1 MPPPDWKWKLERR
14 FPSDAAP
21 GHAAIAELLAELEN
35 AGWATRDIY
44 GIHLALEEALV
55 NAIRHGNRSDLS
67 KEVGLR
73 FYLNDDRL
81 LMEIEDEGAGFDPA
95 KLPDPTEDEFLDRP
109 NGRGVLLIRTFMTRV
124 EYLGRGNLCVMEKV
138 KTVVG
143 K

>member
-14 FPSDAAP
+14 FPSDAAL

-95 KLPDPTEDEFLDRP
+95 KLPDPTDDEFLDRP

-124 EYLGRGNLCVMEKV
+124 DYLGRGNLCVMEKV
-138 KTVVG
+138 KTTSV

>member
-21 GHAAIAELLAELEN
+21 GHAAIAELLVELEN

-55 NAIRHGNRSDLS
+55 NAIRHGNRSDIN

-73 FYLNDDRL
+73 FYLNDNRL

-124 EYLGRGNLCVMEKV
+124 DYLGRGNLCVMEKV

>member
-1 MPPPDWKWKLERR
+1 MPPPDWKWKLERT

-21 GHAAIAELLAELEN
+21 GHEAIAELLSQLEA
-35 AGWATRDIY
+35 AGWPTRDVY

-55 NAIRHGNRSDLS
+55 NAIRHGNRSDPS
-67 KEVGLR
+67 KDVGLR
-73 FYLNDDRL
+73 LYLPDDSLRI
-81 LMEIEDEGAGFDPA
+81 EIEDEGAGFDPG

-124 EYLGRGNLCVMEKV
+124 NYLGRGNLCVMEKE
-138 KTVVG
+138 KTAPA

>member
-1 MPPPDWKWKLERR
+1 MPPPDWNWKLERS

-21 GHAAIAELLAELEN
+21 GHEAIALLLTELEN
-35 AGWATRDIY
+35 AGWPNKDVY

-55 NAIRHGNRSDLS
+55 NAIRHGNRNDLQ

-73 FYLNDDRL
+73 FYLSEEALRI
-81 LMEIEDEGAGFDPA
+81 EIEDEGAGFDPTQ
-95 KLPDPTEDEFLDRP
+95 LPDPTDDEFLDRP

-124 EYLGRGNLCVMEKV
+124 NYLGRGNLCVMEKE
-138 KTVVG
+138 KSTPA

>member
-1 MPPPDWKWKLERR
+1 MPPPDWNWKLERR

-21 GHAAIAELLAELEN
+21 GHAAIAELLAELET
-35 AGWATRDIY
+35 AGWPTKDVY

-55 NAIRHGNRSDLS
+55 NAIRHGNGSDLN

-81 LMEIEDEGAGFDPA
+81 LIEIEDEGTGFDPA
-95 KLPDPTEDEFLDRP
+95 SLPDPTHDDFLDRP

-124 EYLGRGNLCVMEKV
+124 DYLGRGNLCVMEKV
-138 KTVVG
+138 KSVVG

>member
-1 MPPPDWKWKLERR
+1 MPPPDWNWKLERR

-21 GHAAIAELLAELEN
+21 GHAAIAELLAELET
-35 AGWATRDIY
+35 AGWPTKDVY

-55 NAIRHGNRSDLS
+55 NAIRHGNRSDLN

-81 LMEIEDEGAGFDPA
+81 LIEIEDEGAGFDPA
-95 KLPDPTEDEFLDRP
+95 NLPDPTHDDFLDRP

-124 EYLGRGNLCVMEKV
+124 DYLGRGNLCVMEKV
-138 KTVVG
+138 KSVVG

>member
-21 GHAAIAELLAELEN
+21 GHEAIALLLTQLEE
-35 AGWATRDIY
+35 ADWPTRDVY

-55 NAIRHGNRSDLS
+55 NAIRHGNRSDPE

-73 FYLNDDRL
+73 FYLTDDSVRI
-81 LMEIEDEGAGFDPA
+81 EIEDEGAGFDPG
-95 KLPDPTEDEFLDRP
+95 KLPDPTNDEFLDRP

-124 EYLGRGNLCVMEKV
+124 NYLGRGNLCVMEKE
-138 KTVVG
+138 KTAPAT
-143 K
+143 

>member
-1 MPPPDWKWKLERR
+1 MPPPDWNWKLERR

-21 GHAAIAELLAELEN
+21 GHAAIAELLTELET
-35 AGWATRDIY
+35 AGWTTRDIY

-124 EYLGRGNLCVMEKV
+124 DYLGRGNLCVMEKV
-138 KTVVG
+138 KSVAG